1 MIPTPTRFRR
11 TATLLCCLFASTAL
25 AQDAPIFT
33 GDFPAEEF
41 QARREAVLDAV
52 GPGGVA
58 VLQGA
63 GSPLAYQRFR
73 QTNSFYYLTGVE
85 TPHAYLLLDGASRR
99 SVLYL
104 PHRNARREA
113 SEGRLLTAEDAE
125 SARELTGV
133 DDVFGTWKLSDDLA
147 RMAWGNRPPTLYTPL
162 SPAEL
167 AAMSR
172 DLATRGNSDIAND
185 PWDGRPSREANF
197 AARLRDR
204 FPKLD
209 VEDLSPVLDRLRLIK
224 SEREV
229 ALIRKATDLSGLGIM
244 EAIRSTRPGIYE
256 HELDAVAKFI
266 FFRDGAQSEAYY
278 SLVATGTN
286 AWYPHYHRGASRLE
300 DGDLVLMDYA
310 PDIGYYTSDVTRM
323 WPVNGVF
330 SEWQRDL
337 YGFYLA
343 CYRAILDAI
352 RPGDVATIMGEAATR
367 MEELARTWPFTR
379 SHYRPAAEAFAAAVG
394 ALGVCAGD
402 HVVCY
407 ATYGIGTAPRA
418 WWMFRLFGH
427 ERVSVLDGG
436 LPAWTAGG
444 GTLDKGPARPR
455 PRAFQATFNPAR
467 IRDLAAVRA
476 NLEAATELVVDARSA
491 GRFAG
496 TETEPRPGLRGGHI
510 PESVNLPYQTLLDG
524 PRMLAPE
531 VLRARL
537 EAAGVAG
544 DRPPVFTCG
553 SGVSACT
560 LALGLTLTGR
570 DDWAVYDGSWSEW
583 GGREDVPVTS

>member
-1 MIPTPTRFRR
+1 MPDHTS
-11 TATLLCCLFASTAL
+11 ASPLVSAEWL
-25 AQDAPIFT
+25 RDAFERP
-33 GDFPAEEF
+33 DVV
-41 QARREAVLDAV
+41 VLDASWHM
-52 GPGGVA
+52 P
-58 VLQGA
+58 
-63 GSPLAYQRFR
+63 
-73 QTNSFYYLTGVE
+73 
-85 TPHAYLLLDGASRR
+85 
-99 SVLYL
+99 
-104 PHRNARREA
+104 
-113 SEGRLLTAEDAE
+113 
-125 SARELTGV
+125 
-133 DDVFGTWKLSDDLA
+133 
-147 RMAWGNRPPTLYTPL
+147 
-162 SPAEL
+162 
-167 AAMSR
+167 
-172 DLATRGNSDIAND
+172 ATR
-185 PWDGRPSREANF
+185 
-197 AARLRDR
+197 
-204 FPKLD
+204 
-209 VEDLSPVLDRLRLIK
+209 
-224 SEREV
+224 
-229 ALIRKATDLSGLGIM
+229 
-244 EAIRSTRPGIYE
+244 
-256 HELDAVAKFI
+256 
-266 FFRDGAQSEAYY
+266 RDGATEFELGHIPGAAFFSIDGIADPD
-278 SLVATGTN
+278 STL
-286 AWYPHYHRGASRLE
+286 PHM
-300 DGDLVLMDYA
+300 V
-310 PDIGYYTSDVTRM
+310 PT
-323 WPVNGVF
+323 
-330 SEWQRDL
+330 
-337 YGFYLA
+337 
-343 CYRAILDAI
+343 
-352 RPGDVATIMGEAATR
+352 
-367 MEELARTWPFTR
+367 
-379 SHYRPAAEAFAAAVG
+379 AEAFAAAVG
-394 ALGVCAGD
+394 ALGVGAGD

-407 ATYGIGTAPRA
+407 ATEGIGTAPRA

-544 DRPPVFTCG
+544 DRSPVFTCG